1 MPVSSSLLALVLL
14 LSGCLSEGASRS
26 RVDVFDVDTLPEA
39 DSATP
44 SDTGRDGTDPV
55 GGATLTSDQ
64 GEEALPGTKVQ
75 LGVELS
81 AELEP
86 VVTGYRWSVEQ
97 PEGSSSRFLPSASE
111 RAPTFEAWVV
121 GTYVFH
127 LDLIDQTE
135 GQERVRRAGSYTM
148 RVAPTDRLHVELT
161 WRTPGDPDETDTGGT
176 ASYSAGSDVDLH
188 LLHPSAERYFDW
200 TYDCYWETVRPE
212 WGIFGLSDNPML
224 DRDDTDG
231 AGPEVISIESPEA
244 LTYRVGVHYWND
256 WGYGE
261 VFATVRVYWGGV
273 LLDQWEI
280 EVKNGDLWE
289 SHLIDAATGTVTR
302 LTADGSDAPRV
313 TPHYPISPGFPF

>member
-1 MPVSSSLLALVLL
+1 MSASSSLLALVLL

-26 RVDVFDVDTLPEA
+26 LADASDADYISET
-39 DSATP
+39 DSAMEP
-44 SDTGRDGTDPV
+44 DTGRDGTDPV
-55 GGATLTSDQ
+55 GAATLTSDQ
-64 GEEALPGTKVQ
+64 GEEALPGTKVR

-127 LDLIDQTE
+127 LDLIEQTE

-148 RVAPTDRLHVELT
+148 RVTPTDGLHVELT

-188 LLHPSAERYFDW
+188 LLHPSAERYFDG
-200 TYDCYWETVRPE
+200 TFDCYWQNMQPE
-212 WGIFGLSDNPML
+212 WGHSGPLDNPML

-231 AGPEVISIESPEA
+231 AGPEVISVESPEA

-261 VFATVRVYWGGV
+261 AFATVRVYWRGV
-273 LLDQWEI
+273 LLDQWEV
-280 EVKNGDLWE
+280 EVKNSDLWE
-289 SHLIDAATGTVTR
+289 SHLIDAATGTATR

-313 TPHYPISPGFPF
+313 TPQYPLSPGFPF